1 MAPYTFVV
9 AWWLQA
15 TLLGLIALLLA
26 RLARLRH
33 PSLLESWWSGSA
45 VMVVVVPVMP
55 LLIPGTPTA
64 PPPLASFVESAT
76 VALAGPT
83 HPSGLLS
90 PSTWLALIWGAGI
103 VLRLG
108 WLAAGQRRVRRLER
122 QGRPLEDDPAL
133 TTARAL
139 VAGLPGGSG
148 RGIPVP
154 VVATADAGPLA
165 FGPWTVRVVVPTS
178 LLALPEPQRVAVY
191 VHELLHAARFDVQRS
206 YRDEVW
212 RLVWW
217 WQPAVWWMLARLR
230 LAREL
235 AVDRAVVEATG
246 ARRAYVEA
254 LLWCGARSRTLALS
268 SQVGGGRHALVRR
281 VASLCEEVEM
291 TRLRRWITVMG
302 LGLAFGG
309 ASIVIAQHSPL
320 RASQA
325 ANPAA
330 VSSTSPGPLERAAA
344 LPTLDAPAPRRT
356 SAATPA
362 WPEGESGYL
371 LRVHIVIDAAGQ
383 VAEARVVGVPAPEL
397 LPATPRLAS
406 AVEAALDAVRQ
417 WQFEAPV
424 VAPMLVATDVAVGE
438 PRRVSTPLRRASAGG
453 PVPLRVGGGIAP
465 PKKTLDVKPE
475 YPQVAMDARV
485 QGVVIIECTL
495 DTEGVVTDTR
505 VVRSIPLLDQAAVD
519 AVRQWRYTPTR
530 LNGEAVPV
538 IVTVTVNF
546 TLSR

>member
-1 MAPYTFVV
+1 
-9 AWWLQA
+9 
-15 TLLGLIALLLA
+15 
-26 RLARLRH
+26 
-33 PSLLESWWSGSA
+33 
-45 VMVVVVPVMP
+45 
-55 LLIPGTPTA
+55 
-64 PPPLASFVESAT
+64 
-76 VALAGPT
+76 
-83 HPSGLLS
+83 
-90 PSTWLALIWGAGI
+90 
-103 VLRLG
+103 
-108 WLAAGQRRVRRLER
+108 
-122 QGRPLEDDPAL
+122 
-133 TTARAL
+133 
-139 VAGLPGGSG
+139 
-148 RGIPVP
+148 
-154 VVATADAGPLA
+154 
-165 FGPWTVRVVVPTS
+165 
-178 LLALPEPQRVAVY
+178 
-191 VHELLHAARFDVQRS
+191 
-206 YRDEVW
+206 
-212 RLVWW
+212 
-217 WQPAVWWMLARLR
+217 
-230 LAREL
+230 
-235 AVDRAVVEATG
+235 
-246 ARRAYVEA
+246 
-254 LLWCGARSRTLALS
+254 
-268 SQVGGGRHALVRR
+268 
-281 VASLCEEVEM
+281 M